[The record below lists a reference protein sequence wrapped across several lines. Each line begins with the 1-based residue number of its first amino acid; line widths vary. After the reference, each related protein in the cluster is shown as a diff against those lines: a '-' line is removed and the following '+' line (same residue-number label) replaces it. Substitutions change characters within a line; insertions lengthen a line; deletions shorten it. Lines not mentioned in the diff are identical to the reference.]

1 MSKKLIILSGGPGR
15 EREVSLSSGRNIV
28 DLLEKESIE
37 CELVTINKDLT
48 WVVKGMQMSEAEGI
62 SFLAAQKCL
71 VFQVVHGTYGED
83 GTLVALLESAGVQCI
98 GSSSSTLLLS
108 IDKHKTEQL
117 LRENSISST
126 KSLCVTDTSQLLGKS
141 LHFPLIIKPNNEG
154 SSIALT
160 KAHSE
165 EELFNVLNET
175 LPLYKAMLVQEYV
188 SGREFT
194 CGVVE
199 MKGHTVALPPT
210 EVILTRGDTFDYE
223 AKYTPGGC
231 REVTPAEIDEK
242 LTQKIKDVAMA
253 VHTVCGCRDISRT
266 DMIMKA
272 NGELVVLEINTV
284 PGMTKT
290 SFIPAQLEASGYSV
304 VDFLKGMLEKYQ

>member
-1 MSKKLIILSGGPGR
+1 MLKKVTILSGGPGR

-28 DLLEKESIE
+28 DLLQKNSVE
-37 CELVTINKDLT
+37 CELITVNEDLT
-48 WVVKGMQMSEAEGI
+48 WTIRGAEMSETKAVALLQSEK
-62 SFLAAQKCL
+62 AL

-83 GTLVALLESAGVQCI
+83 GTLVALLEKAGISYV
-98 GSSSSTLLLS
+98 GSSSSALLLS
-108 IDKHKTEQL
+108 IDKQRTEQL
-117 LRENSISST
+117 LRQNNISST
-126 KSLCVTDTSQLLGKS
+126 ASLCVTDVDQLLGKN
-141 LHFPLIIKPNNEG
+141 LQFPLIVKPNNEG

-160 KAHSE
+160 KVNSE
-165 EELFNVLNET
+165 EELLKALNGA

-188 SGREFT
+188 AGREFT

-199 MKGHTVALPPT
+199 INGRTVALSPT
-210 EVILTRGDTFDYE
+210 EIILTKGDTFDYE

-231 REVTPAEIDEK
+231 REVTPAEIDES
-242 LTQKIKDVAMA
+242 LTQKIKDLAVA
-253 VHTVCGCRDISRT
+253 VHTTCGCRDISRT

-272 NGELVVLEINTV
+272 DGELVVLEINTV

-290 SFIPAQLEASGYSV
+290 SFIPAQLEASKSSV